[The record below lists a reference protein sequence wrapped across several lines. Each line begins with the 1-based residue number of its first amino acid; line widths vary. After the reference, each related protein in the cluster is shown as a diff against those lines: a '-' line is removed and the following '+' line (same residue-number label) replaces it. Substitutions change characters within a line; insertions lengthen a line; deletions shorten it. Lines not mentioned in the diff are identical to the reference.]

1 MLVPVQSKSSVS
13 YIELDHSSFLL
24 RCLFFIN
31 VPFAK
36 AMPLPSFYSSTV
48 FEVNVGT
55 NGFKAIAHED
65 VLSKSPILNEE
76 MVKARA
82 RPQKVYQQIIHL
94 PAHDKQDFGQMIDFL
109 YKDKLKLRPITGVPE
124 RLKELR
130 GVMTLAYIYKLP
142 ELQRQITQ
150 AFVKCEMLQKM
161 PAPSFFD
168 FAEDMFYRQT
178 DRFNGPWTKY
188 FRHVAPGLIK
198 GHQVKESRGELK
210 QEDADAFVDRMCAAI
225 WLGSLFAVELY
236 RAQNGVGL
244 DNTPLALLCTDLL
257 PQALSLTEDNY
268 MNVKVQKIKK
278 ELMVDDD
285 LPEADEVTMD
295 S

>member
-1 MLVPVQSKSSVS
+1 MLPIKAS
-13 YIELDHSSFLL
+13 I
-24 RCLFFIN
+24 
-31 VPFAK
+31 AK
-36 AMPLPSFYSSTV
+36 APPSPSFFSSTV

-55 NGFKAIAHED
+55 NGYKAIIHED
-65 VLSKSPILNEE
+65 VLSKSPILTEE

-94 PAHDKQDFGQMIDFL
+94 PPHNNDDFAQMIDFL
-109 YKDKLKLRPITGVPE
+109 YKDTLKLRPSTAVPD

-142 ELQRQITQ
+142 ELQRQVTQ

-168 FAEDMFYRQT
+168 FAEDMFYRQS
-178 DRFNGPWTKY
+178 DLFHGPWTKY
-188 FRHVAPGLIK
+188 FHHVAPGLIK
-198 GHQVKESRGELK
+198 GHQVKESRGELTQK
-210 QEDADAFVDRMCAAI
+210 DAEAFIDRMCAAI

-236 RAQNGVGL
+236 RAQNNVGL
-244 DNTPLALLCTDLL
+244 HQFPATPHPLTDLF
-257 PQALSLTEDNY
+257 PQALKLTEDNY
-268 MNVKVQKIKK
+268 MDVKVQKIKK
-278 ELMVDDD
+278 ELELDDD
-285 LPEADEVTMD
+285 LHEADEVTMD